1 MAASTLIFMIF
12 FDCDKTPTRKKDFYW
27 LTVSEGL
34 ARIWSHVLGQ
44 DLMVVGACGRTG
56 QSTLWFRAE
65 KGQGEM
71 ASNNMLPKTY
81 PFPPAGLYLLNYREQ
96 QITQGPNVKT
106 CA

>member
-1 MAASTLIFMIF
+1 MIF

-65 KGQGEM
+65 KGPPSGALPPELQGT
-71 ASNNMLPKTY
+71 AHHPGTKH
-81 PFPPAGLYLLNYREQ
+81 
-96 QITQGPNVKT
+96 
-106 CA
+106 